1 MTASSITAIPVSTAR
16 PPAGAASGL
25 AALPI
30 DLSHSPVLGIVG
42 VILGAGIVTLMG
54 RLIGL
59 GLADLKGNVGIGFDD
74 GAWISSAYNVA
85 LMFIGPFSVYLGALL
100 GPRRI
105 LLICAGL
112 FSLVAAYLPVVHS
125 YSLLVALLAVGGL
138 TSGTFYPLTLTFAL
152 KSLPLRYLALVI
164 ALYATFIEGAVNFA
178 PSIYGFCRNQL
189 SWQWMFWIPAVLT
202 PLMMAC
208 VYFGIPQSPKP
219 DSKKEQP
226 SFVGFFYL
234 SASFAL
240 LFAAVDQGERLDWWR
255 SGTFTALF
263 AGGIFLLLFSIVRR
277 LRSPNFLVDLPYLR
291 QWNTILLAVALFA
304 FRFVLLAT
312 VIIIPQSLAL
322 RGLDPQQ
329 YGPAVLWTA
338 IFELFLAFVGAL
350 FLYRGIDNRLLMAIG
365 FAAVAF
371 ACLINANFTSA
382 WAPENYFRSELLM
395 GVGQSLAMMGLVSS
409 LVLQATASGALQAP
423 QRALTFAAFF
433 HTVRLLGG
441 QVGVA
446 AMVHFINQREK
457 LHSNLLG
464 LHVQT
469 GSSVTDVTLY
479 RLAAGLSAKSS
490 GPMAAASRAAEIID
504 AKLRLQAYSL
514 TFIDGFYLVAWACAG
529 MLLLTAILRKPPLS
543 FAELSLLQKRFTSTQ
558 RKNS

>member
-1 MTASSITAIPVSTAR
+1 M
-16 PPAGAASGL
+16 
-25 AALPI
+25 
-30 DLSHSPVLGIVG
+30 DLSHSPVLGIIG

-74 GAWISSAYNVA
+74 GAWISSAYNIA

-100 GPRRI
+100 GPRRV
-105 LLICAGL
+105 LLVCAGL
-112 FSLVAAYLPVVHS
+112 FGLIAAYLPVVRS
-125 YSLLVALLAVGGL
+125 YSLLIALLVVAGL

-164 ALYATFIEGAVNFA
+164 ALYATFIEEAVNFA
-178 PSIYGFCRNQL
+178 PSIYGFCRNEL

-208 VYFGIPQSPKP
+208 IYFGIPQSQKP
-219 DSKKEQP
+219 DSQKKQP

-263 AGGIFLLLFSIVRR
+263 AGGIFLLFLSFVRR

-312 VIIIPQSLAL
+312 IIIIPQSLAL

-338 IFELFLAFVGAL
+338 ISQLFLAFVGAL

-371 ACLINANFTSA
+371 ACLINANFTST

-409 LVLQATASGALQAP
+409 LVLQATSSGALQAP

-446 AMVHFINQREK
+446 AMIHFINQREK

-464 LHVQT
+464 LHVQS
-469 GSSVTDVTLY
+469 GSWVTQGTLY
-479 RLAAGLSAKSS
+479 RLAAGLSGKSS
-490 GPMAAASRAAEIID
+490 GLTAATSRAAEIID
-504 AKLRLQAYSL
+504 GKLRLQAYSL
-514 TFIDGFYLVAWACAG
+514 TFVDGFHLVAWSCAG
-529 MLLLTAILRKPPLS
+529 MLLLTAILRKAPLS
-543 FAELSLLQKRFTSTQ
+543 FAELSRLQQGFTPNQ

>member
-1 MTASSITAIPVSTAR
+1 
-16 PPAGAASGL
+16 
-25 AALPI
+25 
-30 DLSHSPVLGIVG
+30 
-42 VILGAGIVTLMG
+42 VTLMG

-100 GPRRI
+100 GPRRV
-105 LLICAGL
+105 LLVCAGL
-112 FSLVAAYLPVVHS
+112 FSLIAAYLPIVHS
-125 YSLLVALLAVGGL
+125 YSLLIALLAVAGL

-178 PSIYGFCRNQL
+178 PSIYGFCRNEL

-202 PLMMAC
+202 PVMMTC
-208 VYFGIPQSPKP
+208 IYFGIPQSPKP
-219 DSKKEQP
+219 DSQKQPP

-263 AGGIFLLLFSIVRR
+263 ASGTLLLLFSLVRR

-304 FRFVLLAT
+304 YRFVLLAT

-365 FAAVAF
+365 FVAVAF
-371 ACLINANFTSA
+371 ACLINANFTST

-409 LVLQATASGALQAP
+409 LVLQATFSGALQAP

-446 AMVHFINQREK
+446 AMIHFINQREK
-457 LHSNLLG
+457 IHSNLLG
-464 LHVQT
+464 LHVQS
-469 GSSVTDVTLY
+469 GSWITDGTLY

-490 GPMAAASRAAEIID
+490 GPMAATSRAAEVID

-529 MLLLTAILRKPPLS
+529 MLLLTAILRKAPLS
-543 FAELSLLQKRFTSTQ
+543 FAELSLLQQGISPTQ
-558 RKNS
+558 RKKP